1 MNQMLSIEERYEL
14 FKNTLEECGT
24 DILLEREEVIEYK
37 LFEEFAVDAVS
48 FLHENMLDVLLD
60 EGMIDDEIYDKCKE
74 LRNLYLSMKT
84 NSLLLN
90 AREVKTSIEWKQIMH
105 LSDEIRQKLYW

>member
-1 MNQMLSIEERYEL
+1 MEKRYEL

-24 DILLEREEVIEYK
+24 EILLESEEIIEYK

-48 FLHENMLDVLLD
+48 FLHENMLDALLD
-60 EGMIDDEIYDKCKE
+60 EGMIDDEIYEKCKE
-74 LRNLYLSMKT
+74 LRNFYLSMPS

-90 AREVKTSIEWKQIMH
+90 AREVKTSVEWKRLMQ

>member
-1 MNQMLSIEERYEL
+1 MLSIEKRYEF

-24 DILLEREEVIEYK
+24 DILLKSEDILEYK
-37 LFEEFAVDAVS
+37 LFEEFAADAVS
-48 FLHENMLDVLLD
+48 FLHENMLDALLD
-60 EGMIDDEIYDKCKE
+60 EGMIDDEIYQKCKE
-74 LRNLYLSMKT
+74 LRNLYLSIQS

-90 AREVKTSIEWKQIMH
+90 AREVKASTEWKNIMK

>member
-1 MNQMLSIEERYEL
+1 MD
-14 FKNTLEECGT
+14 ECGA
-24 DILLEREEVIEYK
+24 DILLESEEVIEHK

-60 EGMIDDEIYDKCKE
+60 EGMIDDEIYEKCKE
-74 LRNLYLSMKT
+74 LRNSYLSMQT

-90 AREVKTSIEWKQIMH
+90 AREVKTSKEWKQIMH